1 MRRKRKTITDIEAL
15 KAFLKSQKLKA
26 TPQRLMVHE
35 AMMELGHASADMV
48 AEHIAS
54 NCGTSITIASVY
66 NVLSM
71 MADLKIYSR
80 RMSSNNKMYFDV
92 NSFRHIHI
100 YDTVN
105 NSYRDLIDDEL
116 LSLVEERLKDRQPKG
131 YRLEEIVAAEKAAL
145 GSTVPCASGPEG
157 FQAVRGISRLSSSRP
172 CIRAFPFRGPVAR
185 R

>member
-1 MRRKRKTITDIEAL
+1 MKFSNLLVFLAQSKQDEEEKEDHNRHRSPQGLSEKPEA
-15 KAFLKSQKLKA
+15 
-26 TPQRLMVHE
+26 
-35 AMMELGHASADMV
+35 
-48 AEHIAS
+48 

-131 YRLEEIVAAEKAAL
+131 YRLESIDIQLVCRPARK
-145 GSTVPCASGPEG
+145 
-157 FQAVRGISRLSSSRP
+157 SSRQKRQP
-172 CIRAFPFRGPVAR
+172 
-185 R
+185 